1 MLNCKFLSTGV
12 WGFVRRTAPHTRESG
27 GLREEHSLTRGSF
40 SRQPSLRWNRKIF
53 YQNTGFCPRKPWD
66 SREGQPPIHGSL
78 NKGPS
83 SRWNFRNLFRRMILH
98 TRKSRFCP
106 RESRGRT
113 DPLVFCSR
121 RAELVMKS
129 QKFLPK
135 TQFAIHGSLKNIK
148 QSSGMSQFFYITYY
162 QCFFLLKIFI
172 NHFGKAKQRH

>member
-12 WGFVRRTAPHTRESG
+12 WGSARRTTPHTRESG

-40 SRQPSLRWNRKIF
+40 NRQPSLRWNRRIF
-53 YQNTGFCPRKPWD
+53 YQNTGFCPRKSWD

-78 NKGPS
+78 NKSPS
-83 SRWNFRNLFRRMILH
+83 SRWNFRNLYRRMILH

-106 RESRGRT
+106 RESRGRA
-113 DPLVFCSR
+113 DPLAFCSR
-121 RAELVMKS
+121 MAELVMKP

-162 QCFFLLKIFI
+162 QCFFLLNIFT

>member
-12 WGFVRRTAPHTRESG
+12 WGSARRTTPHTRESW
-27 GLREEHSLTRGSF
+27 GLRGEHPSTRGSF
-40 SRQPSLRWNRKIF
+40 NRQPSLRWNRRIF
-53 YQNTGFCPRKPWD
+53 YQNTGFYTRESWD
-66 SREGQPPIHGSL
+66 SREGQPPIHRSL

-83 SRWNFRNLFRRMILH
+83 SRWNSRNLFRRMILH

-106 RESRGRT
+106 RESGDCT
-113 DPLVFCSR
+113 DLLVFCSR
-121 RAELVMKS
+121 MAELVMKL

-162 QCFFLLKIFI
+162 QCFFYSNIFT